1 MRIWDVSIRNPV
13 FTTMLMLLLVVLGLV
28 SYLRMP
34 VDLFPDISFPIVAV
48 TTVYPG
54 AGPDQTESQV
64 TDLIEEEMSSLTGL
78 DIISS
83 ESGEGFSVVIMQFT
97 METDADKASQDVRE
111 RLNSISN
118 RLPTDALTPVV
129 QRFDPDS
136 EPIMIFAL
144 ADTSGQYT
152 PAELRKLAEQDIQQP
167 LQRIPG
173 VAVVETAGGE
183 VREIQVDMNM
193 LALQGKFLA
202 PQQISGAIQASNI
215 DIPAGSV
222 PDGDQDVLIR
232 TPGDIN
238 TLEDVEDVVVSQ
250 RGAPVRIRDVA
261 TVIDGFESRNSY
273 SRINAVSAVV
283 INVFKQSGSNTVQV
297 AEQVNDELAKIQSEN
312 PQIQIASVVDS
323 SVFVQNSVDDAIN
336 DTLWGAILATIVVL
350 IFFRNVRNTFI
361 TMIGLPVILIGT
373 FWGMDL
379 FGISLNMISL
389 LALAL
394 VVGLVIDDAIV
405 VRENIFRWISMGFS
419 PREASSK
426 ATAEV
431 SLPVLATSATLL
443 AVFLPLA
450 YATGIV
456 GQFFRDFGLT
466 VGIAIVIST
475 FEALSLAPMISAYFF
490 ATQKIKSKRKKEKT
504 EEKEEAETQDSVMIK
519 DGIVID
525 DVQIEEEA
533 GQGWMYRLYG
543 RSLNWTLDHKRIAVV
558 ISVIIVGVSML
569 SFPFVNQTLFASIDE
584 GQFTA
589 SLILPAGTRL
599 EVTDEQAMI
608 IEDGILAN
616 PDVESVFT
624 TVGRL
629 GAPEEATFLAK
640 VKDGVETRMVMDKI
654 RTGLSDVP
662 GLSFQQSGGAFSF
675 GVGGLASR
683 DIVVE
688 VKSDNGSSDT
698 LGAGVDHMVN
708 ELSKIPGLIDVEHS
722 FRTGKP
728 EMSIEVDHERAAQYG
743 LNSAFV
749 GATIRTLLT
758 GDVAST
764 YRGEGEEADIRVR
777 LREEDRE
784 NLENVL
790 NYKLLSPTGQLV
802 SLRNVATASLSTG
815 PTTISRSNRQPTV
828 TIGANYSGRGEGEV
842 FVDVNE
848 LLATVQMPEG
858 ATVELGGQLAMQQES
873 FGDLFLSL
881 GLSII
886 FVYMVLASQFG
897 SFTQPGIIMISM
909 PLAIIGAILA
919 LLLTGNP
926 LDMTAMIGFIMLM
939 GLATKNSILLVD
951 FANKERGR
959 GATVDQAMRKAG
971 PIRLRPILMTAISLI
986 AGMIPVALGL
996 GPGGD
1001 FRAPM
1006 AIGIIGGMTTSTLLT
1021 LFIVPLAYVIWVGFQ
1036 DRWGLRR
1043 AAKKEDK
1050 EVQEAQQQQ
1059 TQQAQ
1064 PQPAQSS

>member
-1 MRIWDVSIRNPV
+1 MKLWDVSIRNPV
-13 FTTMLMLLLVVLGLV
+13 FTTMLMLALVVLGVV

-34 VDLFPDISFPIVAV
+34 VDLFPDISFPIVAI

-54 AGPDQTESQV
+54 AGPEQTESQI
-64 TDLIEEEMSSLTGL
+64 TDRIEEEMSSLTGL
-78 DIISS
+78 DVISS

-118 RLPTDALTPVV
+118 RLPGDALTPIV

-144 ADTSGQYT
+144 ADIQGQYT
-152 PAELRKLAEQDIQQP
+152 PVELRKLAEQDIQQP
-167 LQRIPG
+167 LQRIDG

-183 VREIQVDMNM
+183 VREIQVDMDM
-193 LALQGKFLA
+193 LALQGKYLA

-215 DIPAGSV
+215 DIPGGSV
-222 PDGDQDVLIR
+222 PEGEKDVLVR

-250 RGAPVRIRDVA
+250 RGAPVRVRDVA
-261 TVIDGFESRNSY
+261 SVTDGFESRDSY
-273 SRINAVSAVV
+273 SRINAVDAVV
-283 INVFKQSGSNTVQV
+283 INVFKQSGSNTVRV
-297 AEQVNDELAKIQSEN
+297 ADRVNDELAKIQSAN
-312 PQIQIASVVDS
+312 PQIEIASVTDS
-323 SVFVQNSVDDAIN
+323 SVFVQNAVDDAIN
-336 DTLWGAILATIVVL
+336 DTIWGAVLATIVVL
-350 IFFRNVRNTFI
+350 FFFRNVRNTFI

-373 FWGMDL
+373 IWGMDL

-389 LALAL
+389 LALAM

-419 PREASSK
+419 PKEASSK
-426 ATAEV
+426 ATSEV
-431 SLPVLATSATLL
+431 SLAVLATSATIL
-443 AVFLPLA
+443 AVFLPVA
-450 YATGIV
+450 FSTGMV
-456 GQFFRDFGLT
+456 GQFMRDFGLT
-466 VGIAIVIST
+466 VSIAIVIST
-475 FEALSLAPMISAYFF
+475 FEALTLAPMISAYFF
-490 ATQKIKSKRKKEKT
+490 ATGKKKSKDKKKG
-504 EEKEEAETQDSVMIK
+504 KEEDAEAQESVMIE

-525 DVQIEEEA
+525 DIQVEEEA
-533 GQGWMYRLYG
+533 GQGWMYHLYG
-543 RSLNWTLDHKRIAVV
+543 GMLNWTLDHKRITVLLS
-558 ISVIIVGVSML
+558 IIIVGISLL
-569 SFPFVNQTLFASIDE
+569 SFPFVNKTLLANIDE

-599 EVTDEQAMI
+599 EVTDEQAMVV
-608 IEDGILAN
+608 EDGILAH
-616 PDVESVFT
+616 PDIESVFT
-624 TVGRL
+624 TVGRQ
-629 GAPEEATFLAK
+629 GASEEATFLVE
-640 VKDGVETRMVMDKI
+640 VKDGTETRAVMDET
-654 RTGLSDVP
+654 RAQLAEVP
-662 GLSFQQSGGAFSF
+662 GLSFQESGGAFSF
-675 GVGGLASR
+675 GIGGLAGR

-698 LGAGVDHMVN
+698 LEAGVDYMAS
-708 ELSKIPGLIDVEHS
+708 ELSKIPGLTDIEHS
-722 FRTGKP
+722 YRTGKP
-728 EMSIEVDHERAAQYG
+728 EMSLEVDHERAAQYG
-743 LNSAFV
+743 LSSAFV

-777 LREEDRE
+777 LQEEDRAD
-784 NLENVL
+784 LEDVL
-790 NYKLLSPTGQLV
+790 NYKLMSPTGQLV
-802 SLRNVATASLSTG
+802 PLRNVATASLSTG
-815 PTTISRSNRQPTV
+815 PTTISRSDRQPTV

-842 FVDVNE
+842 LVDVND

-858 ATVELGGQLAMQQES
+858 TTAELGGQLAMQQEA
-873 FGDLFLSL
+873 FGDLFVSL

-926 LDMTAMIGFIMLM
+926 MDMTAMIGFIMLM

-951 FANKERGR
+951 FANQERKR
-959 GATVDQAMRKAG
+959 GATADQAMRKAG

-986 AGMIPVALGL
+986 AGMIPVAMGL
-996 GPGGD
+996 GAGGD

-1021 LFIVPLAYVIWVGFQ
+1021 LFIVPLVYAIWVGFQ
-1036 DRWGLRR
+1036 DRWTARR
-1043 AAKKEDK
+1043 AAKKEAAETIPEQ
-1050 EVQEAQQQQ
+1050 EVA
-1059 TQQAQ
+1059 
-1064 PQPAQSS
+1064 PA